1 MHHLHMQGNKM
12 TSFRMIPIIIGVSIN
27 PSKIRDIT
35 TSRWT
40 VVIDSITTM
49 MKWMGMVKTQTKI
62 SILIKIKVWMEIIEV
77 VSNNNRIKI
86 IAINRTTTVINSKD
100 LTNSKVE
107 KFKYI
112 ILKLIGTRIQMLDQT
127 QLRRLSNHNSLF
139 QKRKIISHRL
149 KIHKTIIT
157 FLRTITI
164 FNNATELNHLITK
177 VYPNNSNKDPFQ
189 NKIGNNL

>member
-1 MHHLHMQGNKM
+1 
-12 TSFRMIPIIIGVSIN
+12 
-27 PSKIRDIT
+27 
-35 TSRWT
+35 
-40 VVIDSITTM
+40 
-49 MKWMGMVKTQTKI
+49 
-62 SILIKIKVWMEIIEV
+62 MEIIEV
-77 VSNNNRIKI
+77 VNNNNNRIKI

-149 KIHKTIIT
+149 KIPKTIIT

-164 FNNATELNHLITK
+164 FNNVTELNHLITK
-177 VYPNNSNKDPFQ
+177 VYPNNSNKDPLQ